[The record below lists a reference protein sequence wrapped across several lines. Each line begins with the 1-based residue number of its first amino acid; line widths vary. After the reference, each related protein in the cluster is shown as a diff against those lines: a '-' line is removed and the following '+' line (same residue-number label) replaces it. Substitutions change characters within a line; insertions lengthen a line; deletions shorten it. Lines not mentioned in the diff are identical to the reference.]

1 MSRGPP
7 PEKAIRLALPIAK
20 ARGFV
25 TFCRRERG
33 SICDFIILCPGLTA
47 VVRLGRTKRLHGSLA
62 DMEFQFAGA
71 AAGLRTVPP
80 DPARSCE
87 IWACDYYDNIRFF
100 RVERTGPH
108 RDRYQREA
116 SRRCRGHGSSPS
128 ESSRRRCGICLTSPS
143 EKTPFLGWSEISPQ
157 NAPFPCFIC

>member
-20 ARGFV
+20 ARGFI

-100 RVERTGPH
+100 RVERTGLTEMGINGKPL
-108 RDRYQREA
+108 DGTGATEVA
-116 SRRCRGHGSSPS
+116 PPKVPVGGVGS
-128 ESSRRRCGICLTSPS
+128 
-143 EKTPFLGWSEISPQ
+143 
-157 NAPFPCFIC
+157 A